1 MVKKAIRDAYGE
13 ALAKLGHERSDIVV
27 LDSDVASSSKSI
39 LFGKKFPE
47 RFYNVGIS
55 EANMA
60 GMAAGMAL
68 MGKVPFINT
77 FAAFMMLR
85 AGDPIRSLIAYQNL
99 NVKIGGTYAGLS
111 DSYDG
116 ASHHANKDLA
126 FFRSIPNM
134 TVISVCDAVETE
146 KAMRAALDIN
156 GPVYLRL
163 SRADMPVIFD
173 ESYNFEV
180 GKGAVLKEGR
190 DVTIVAT
197 GLMVHK
203 ALEAADILA
212 KDNINARVVNLHTI
226 KPIDKELLINCARE
240 TGAIVTAEEH
250 SIYGGLYGAVS
261 EVLSKEYPVPMSA
274 VAVEDTFTESG
285 DYERLLA
292 KYGLTAENIVKK
304 VYETIIRTKPMEPK
318 CFVDYSYE
326 YK

>member
-1 MVKKAIRDAYGE
+1 MAKKAIRDAYGE
-13 ALAKLGHERSDIVV
+13 ALARLGHEREDIVV
-27 LDSDVASSSKSI
+27 LDADVAGSSKSI
-39 LFGKKFPE
+39 LFGKEFPE

-85 AGDPIRSLIAYQNL
+85 AGDPIRSLVAYQNL

-146 KAMRAALDIN
+146 KAMRASLEIN
-156 GPVYLRL
+156 GPVYFRL

-173 ESYNFEV
+173 ENYSFEV
-180 GKGAVLKEGR
+180 GKGVVLREGT

-203 ALEAADILA
+203 ALEAAETLS
-212 KDNINARVVNLHTI
+212 KENINARVVNLHTI
-226 KPIDKELLINCARE
+226 KPIDKDLLVRCARE
-240 TGAIVTAEEH
+240 TKCIVTAEEH

-261 EVLSKEYPVPMSA
+261 EVLSKECPIPMNA
-274 VAVEDTFTESG
+274 VGVEDTFTESG
-285 DYERLLA
+285 DYEQLLE
-292 KYGLTAENIVKK
+292 KYGLSAKNIVAK
-304 VYETIIRTKPMEPK
+304 VHETLGSSNIMEPK
-318 CFVDYSYE
+318 TIVEYSSDL
-326 YK
+326 K

>member
-1 MVKKAIRDAYGE
+1 MAKKAIRDAYGE
-13 ALAKLGHERSDIVV
+13 ALVKLGRERKDIVV
-27 LDSDVASSSKSI
+27 LDADVANSSKSI
-39 LFGKKFPE
+39 LFGKEFPE

-60 GMAAGMAL
+60 GMAAGMAT

-116 ASHHANKDLA
+116 ASHHANKDIA

-146 KAMRAALDIN
+146 KAVRAGIDID
-156 GPVYLRL
+156 GPVYFRL
-163 SRADMPVIFD
+163 SRADMPIIFD
-173 ESYNFEV
+173 EDYNFEV
-180 GKGAVLKEGR
+180 GKGVILREGK
-190 DVTIVAT
+190 DATIVAT

-203 ALEAADILA
+203 ALEAAELL
-212 KDNINARVVNLHTI
+212 KQDNISARVVNLHTI
-226 KPIDKELLINCARE
+226 KPIDKELLVKCAKE
-240 TGAIVTAEEH
+240 TGAVVTAEEH

-274 VAVEDTFTESG
+274 VGIEDTFTESG
-285 DYERLLA
+285 DYEQLLS
-292 KYGLTAENIVKK
+292 KYGLTAENIANK
-304 VYETIIRTKPMEPK
+304 VREILKRSIAMEPK
-318 CFVDYSYE
+318 PIVDYSNE
-326 YK
+326 LK

>member
-13 ALAKLGHERSDIVV
+13 TLVKLGYERKDIVV
-27 LDSDVASSSKSI
+27 LDADVANSSKSI

-68 MGKVPFINT
+68 LGMVPFINT

-99 NVKIGGTYAGLS
+99 NVKIAGTYAGLS

-116 ASHHANKDLA
+116 ASHHANKDIA

-146 KAMRAALDIN
+146 KAVRASLEID

-163 SRADMPVIFD
+163 SRADMPIIFSED
-173 ESYNFEV
+173 YNFQV
-180 GKGAVLKEGR
+180 GKGTVLRNGS
-190 DVTIVAT
+190 DVTIAAT

-203 ALEAADILA
+203 ALEAAETLLGH
-212 KDNINARVVNLHTI
+212 NIYARVIDIHTI
-226 KPIDKELLINCARE
+226 KPIDKELLVNCAKE

-250 SIYGGLYGAVS
+250 SIYGGLYGAVA
-261 EVLSKEYPVPMSA
+261 EVLSKEYPVPIYP
-274 VAVEDTFTESG
+274 VAIEDTFTESG
-285 DYERLLA
+285 EYEALLM

-304 VYETIIRTKPMEPK
+304 VLQILNIGESVEPK
-318 CFVDYSYE
+318 NIMDYSCN
-326 YK
+326 

>member
-1 MVKKAIRDAYGE
+1 
-13 ALAKLGHERSDIVV
+13 
-27 LDSDVASSSKSI
+27 
-39 LFGKKFPE
+39 
-47 RFYNVGIS
+47 
-55 EANMA
+55 MA
-60 GMAAGMAL
+60 GMAAGMAS

-156 GPVYLRL
+156 GPVYFRL

-173 ESYNFEV
+173 ESYNFEI
-180 GKGAVLKEGR
+180 GKGVVLREGK

-203 ALEAADILA
+203 ALEASEMLA
-212 KDNINARVVNLHTI
+212 EENISARVVNLHTI
-226 KPIDKELLINCARE
+226 KPIDRELLVKCAKE
-240 TGAIVTAEEH
+240 TGAVVTAEEH

-261 EVLSKEYPVPMSA
+261 EVLSKECPVPMSA
-274 VAVEDTFTESG
+274 VGVEDTFTESG
-285 DYERLLA
+285 DYEQLLA
-292 KYGLTAENIVKK
+292 KYGLTAENIVAK
-304 VYETIIRTKPMEPK
+304 VREILNKSTEVEPK
-318 CFVDYSYE
+318 PIIGCSLE
-326 YK
+326 LK

>member
-13 ALAKLGHERSDIVV
+13 ALVKLGHERSEIVV
-27 LDSDVASSSKSI
+27 LDADVASSSKSI
-39 LFGKKFPE
+39 LFGKEFPN

-146 KAMRAALDIN
+146 KAMHAALNIN

-163 SRADMPVIFD
+163 SRAEMPVIFN
-173 ESYNFEV
+173 ENYNFEI
-180 GKGAVLKEGR
+180 GKGAVLREGK

-203 ALEAADILA
+203 ALEAADILV
-212 KDNINARVVNLHTI
+212 KHNINARVVNLHTI
-226 KPIDKELLINCARE
+226 KPIDKELLVSCARE

-261 EVLSKEYPVPMSA
+261 EVLSKEYPVPMNA

-285 DYERLLA
+285 DYEQLLA
-292 KYGLTAENIVKK
+292 KYGLTAENIVNK
-304 VYETIIRTKPMEPK
+304 VLEVLNRNKVMEPK
-318 CFVDYSYE
+318 TIIDYSCDL
-326 YK
+326 K